1 MTRILVVE
9 DEAKVRRGLQKGLE
23 EEGYEVVAADDG
35 AAGFTLASTQR
46 FDCLVLDWMLPGRDG
61 LEIVQTLRAAGNRTP
76 TIILTARGAVQ
87 DRVCGLDC
95 GADDYLP
102 KPFAFAELLA
112 RIRVCLRRGPTGGE
126 LVIRVG
132 DLELDCVHRRLH
144 RAGQE
149 IELTAREF
157 ELLEFLIRHKNQ
169 VVTRDMIAREVWRE
183 PTGSMTNVI
192 DVYVNYLRRKIER
205 SGGQQVIETVRGV
218 GYCLRE

>member
-1 MTRILVVE
+1 
-9 DEAKVRRGLQKGLE
+9 LE
-23 EEGYEVVAADDG
+23 EEGHEVIAVEDG
-35 AAGFTLASTQR
+35 GIGFGLASTQH
-46 FDCLVLDWMLPGRDG
+46 FDCLILDWLLPGRDG
-61 LEIVQTLRAAGNRTP
+61 LEIVKALRAAGKRTP
-76 TIILTARGAVQ
+76 TIILTARGGVE
-87 DRVCGLDC
+87 DRVSGLDS

-112 RIRVCLRRGPTGGE
+112 RIRVCLRRGPASGE
-126 LVIRVG
+126 LVIRAG

-205 SGGQQVIETVRGV
+205 FGGQQVIETVRGV